1 MTLLR
6 DLVGTH
12 IHCRRSPGFGL
23 LGEMNSEILGFMIL
37 DPEGCWAVMRSR
49 GLRLST
55 CFMLGVMRFSFDGLS
70 LSAQRQ
76 AFSPQNTSVQLATA
90 RDRSMQRSSSAD
102 RLDFPTVFHPH
113 QPISWRPLV
122 EELRSIDK
130 ASIGLSIYGQSRS
143 FRWVSCFFECLR
155 VKR

>member
-1 MTLLR
+1 LTLLR
-6 DLVGTH
+6 DLVRTH

-102 RLDFPTVFHPH
+102 RLDFPTVFHL
-113 QPISWRPLV
+113 ISQSLGGRLLRSCVQLTKRPLV
-122 EELRSIDK
+122 L
-130 ASIGLSIYGQSRS
+130 
-143 FRWVSCFFECLR
+143 VSMANHEVFGGCLAFSN
-155 VKR
+155 VYE